1 MGVQDKQG
9 DGTVKA
15 QQVMTRSVI
24 TVNVD
29 SEIKEVAA
37 QVVDSRVSG
46 FPVVTEDNRVVGI
59 ITEGDLIRR
68 LREVQMPIFMD
79 ILGGMIPLKSL
90 SSVEQQLH
98 EITATKVKDL
108 MTTPAITVKED
119 TELEEIADMMVK
131 RNIKRVPVVDD
142 DERLLGI
149 VSRNDLV
156 RAMVS

>member
-1 MGVQDKQG
+1 
-9 DGTVKA
+9 
-15 QQVMTRSVI
+15 MTRSVI

>member
-1 MGVQDKQG
+1 
-9 DGTVKA
+9 
-15 QQVMTRSVI
+15 MTRSVI

-37 QVVDSRVSG
+37 QVVDSHVSG

-108 MTTPAITVKED
+108 MTTPAITVKEA

-142 DERLLGI
+142 NERLLGI

>member
-1 MGVQDKQG
+1 M
-9 DGTVKA
+9 KA

-98 EITATKVKDL
+98 EITATKVKDF

-149 VSRNDLV
+149 VSRNDLG